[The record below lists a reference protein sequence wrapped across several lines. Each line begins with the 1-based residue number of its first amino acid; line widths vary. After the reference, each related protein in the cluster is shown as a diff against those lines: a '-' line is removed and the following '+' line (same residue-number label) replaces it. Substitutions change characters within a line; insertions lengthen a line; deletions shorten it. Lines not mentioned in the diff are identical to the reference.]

1 MTTVAPDRAE
11 ATRDLAARYARAESM
26 QAYAMKR
33 LITSF
38 NLVPG
43 WIGTTDLFWYR
54 NQTASGHEFVLVDPS
69 ARTRRPAF
77 DHARLAA
84 ELAVVTE
91 QDVDPQKLPFSAIE
105 PRDGAV
111 RFAVGPSQYEASLD
125 DYAIKVLGPVR
136 SGEALS
142 PDGRWAVFQRDH
154 DLNVRDT
161 RTDAVRRLTTD
172 GTAGHA

>member
-1 MTTVAPDRAE
+1 MATMTEGPGS
-11 ATRDLAARYARAESM
+11 TRTEPPHDLDARYATAESM

-33 LITSF
+33 LIPSF
-38 NLVPG
+38 NVVPG
-43 WIGTTDLFWYR
+43 WIGDTDVFWYR
-54 NQTASGHEFVLVDPS
+54 NQTTSGHEFVLVDPS

-111 RFAVGPSQYEASLD
+111 RFVVIATNYCTILAV
-125 DYAIKVLGPVR
+125 
-136 SGEALS
+136 SGAPALCQTCGLLS
-142 PDGRWAVFQRDH
+142 GNAAQRAVPRPTAQRTGRGQ
-154 DLNVRDT
+154 
-161 RTDAVRRLTTD
+161 TDSGVKD
-172 GTAGHA
+172 